1 MAQNIPGSLVDEVA
15 ELLVG
20 VARRTRAA
28 ARRDL
33 DPLGVTWAQVR
44 ALRAVAGGDEPTPMR
59 MSQLAD
65 RLGIVPRSATS
76 VVDEL
81 ERRGLVE
88 RRPDPTDRRAVA
100 VEVTRKGRTLLRD
113 LDHRRHAAASAMAA
127 GLSAEDLRTLRD
139 LLRRLD
145 PAEHPRK

>member
-1 MAQNIPGSLVDEVA
+1 MAQDIPVALADEVA

-20 VARRTRAA
+20 LARHTREV

-44 ALRAVAGGDEPTPMR
+44 ALRAVARGDGPMR
-59 MSQLAD
+59 MSHVAD
-65 RLGIVPRSATS
+65 RLGIARRSATS

-88 RRPDPTDRRAVA
+88 RRSDPADRRAVT
-100 VEVTRKGRTLLRD
+100 VQVTEKGRELLAD
-113 LDHRRHAAASAMAA
+113 LDRRRHAAAGAMAA
-127 GLSAEDLRTLRD
+127 VLSDEDLRTLRD
-139 LLRRLD
+139 LLRRLAPD
-145 PAEHPRK
+145 EGEE

>member
-1 MAQNIPGSLVDEVA
+1 MAQDIPVVLADEVA

-20 VARRTRAA
+20 LARHTREV

-44 ALRAVAGGDEPTPMR
+44 ALRAVARGDGPMR
-59 MSQLAD
+59 MSHVAD
-65 RLGIVPRSATS
+65 RLGIARRSATS

-88 RRPDPTDRRAVA
+88 RRSDPADRRAVT
-100 VEVTRKGRTLLRD
+100 VQVTEKGRELLAD
-113 LDHRRHAAASAMAA
+113 LDRRRHAAAGAMAA
-127 GLSAEDLRTLRD
+127 ALSDEDLRTLRD
-139 LLRRLD
+139 LLRRLAPD
-145 PAEHPRK
+145 EGEE